1 MATKLLTSSTGNDLE
16 SRRQLIAAAC
26 VAVGLCFVAILHFT
40 LPDTAAKVLLDRGG
54 IGYPLS
60 VQNCIWVVFAV
71 GCGELF
77 VRFRAGRAEQ
87 NQLVQNYLP
96 EDERTVLQAPDLGAI
111 YRAVRQNAMSS
122 NCFLPRLI
130 QRAILQF
137 QSSRSIDQA
146 SALLNTSMEMYLHE
160 VDLRYNMLR
169 YLTWLI
175 PSLGFIG
182 TVIGIGR
189 ALAFAGDPANAQD
202 AMLLNEVTRRLAI
215 SFDGTFLAL
224 VLAALLVF
232 LTNIAQSRE
241 EHALNRA
248 GQYCLDNLVNR
259 LYVAAAS

>member
-1 MATKLLTSSTGNDLE
+1 MAEDSIETGGLE
-16 SRRQLIAAAC
+16 RHRQLIAAGCAVVGVVV
-26 VAVGLCFVAILHFT
+26 VAVLHFV
-40 LPDTAAKVLLDRGG
+40 LPEELAQILLDRGG
-54 IGYPLS
+54 IGYPFS

-87 NQLVQNYLP
+87 DQLRRNYLP
-96 EDERTVLQAPDLGAI
+96 EDERTVLQAQDLGEI
-111 YRAVRQNAMSS
+111 YRQVRSTSFAS

-130 QRAILQF
+130 QRTILQF

-146 SALLNTSMEMYLHE
+146 SSLLNTSMEMYLHE

-169 YLTWLI
+169 YLTWLV

-182 TVIGIGR
+182 TVIGMGR

-202 AMLLNEVTRRLAI
+202 PLLLNEVTRRLAI

-259 LYVAAAS
+259 LFVAA